1 MAEHNEVTYR
11 ASLMFDPNKGF
22 LELPIVR
29 WALFSLIC
37 LCGFLVAII
46 IATEGLK
53 FQFDAEGLSTFASL
67 FRVPVGAFTLS
78 LPVFALL
85 AANHR
90 SEQTKQQMTLTRSQI
105 ERTDRQIQIA
115 SDQSKFSNYYKH
127 LEEFIKY
134 CDLHFKNKPFGV
146 VSPRKLHAA
155 MYPAARQGDLNIDKK
170 FLANL
175 DNDISDLYSLV
186 SLLATPEGRAPVIF
200 RVNSDSEELLS
211 RYFIQ
216 RIATSSGTQI
226 EYNGKTA
233 AVPGRFLSAYIIYQI
248 QIIQT
253 IDEALAF
260 DATYISSLP
269 VRQIFEFSRLLSQKG
284 EISLSGSFDFDEIDK
299 QARVNL

>member
-1 MAEHNEVTYR
+1 MAGHDEITYK

-22 LELPIVR
+22 LELPVVQ
-29 WALFSLIC
+29 WALLSLIC
-37 LCGFLVAII
+37 LCGFLVAIVI
-46 IATEGLK
+46 STEGLK

-90 SEQTKQQMTLTRSQI
+90 SEQTKQQMALTRSQI

-146 VSPRKLHAA
+146 ASPRKLHAA

-175 DNDISDLYSLV
+175 DNDISELYSLV
-186 SLLATPEGRAPVIF
+186 SLLAAPEGRAPVIF
-200 RVNSDSEELLS
+200 RVNSYSEELLS

-260 DATYISSLP
+260 DAMYISSMP
-269 VRQIFEFSRLLSQKG
+269 IRQILDFSRLLSQKG

-299 QARVNL
+299 QVQVNL